1 MPTYTFNINSSKDK
15 SSTYDGPDAEHDS
28 DADDHSKAMNSMLP
42 MGKKKRTAA
51 QQAALKKMLN
61 ANKGN

>member
-1 MPTYTFNINSSKDK
+1 MPTYTFNINSDK
-15 SSTYDGPDAEHDS
+15 KTGYDGPDKENDN
-28 DADDHSKAMNSMLP
+28 DVDDKSSAISSVLP
-42 MGKKKRTAA
+42 AGKKKRSAA